1 MSDLPSNNRI
11 TRWVQNLL
19 DLTLRNR
26 LLNLKDA
33 SFTMELICTDAADIE
48 DRLVSGSLP
57 LKNFKESEYDTRQ
70 YRSAKTDPD
79 SGEVVEDEPSDA
91 SSSSKAKKLPSTA
104 LFVNQTKKETDRR
117 LLKLYR
123 QTKTDISEGGVN
135 TLFLTIGTLHWRDKS
150 KSEKEYLAPIIL
162 LPVELIRN
170 SVKAEF
176 RVQRTDDDPFVNPT
190 LLEALRRDFQ
200 LKITDLSEQV
210 VEEKEDINVKT
221 LLDSFTEQISSMTGW
236 KVEPTCWL
244 GRFSFDKFIMY
255 TDLNNRWKEL
265 AANPV
270 VKQLINLTD
279 EQVQEGTEASQ
290 GGTIG
295 VDVEQTSAFNEPPA
309 DTPLPIADYLNL
321 FLPIAADASQRS
333 AVIESTK
340 GRSFVLYGPPGTGK
354 SQTITNLIAYNLAMG
369 KKVLFV
375 SEKRAALEVVYNR
388 LSKIGL
394 GPYCLELHSNKAV
407 KRKVLDQFQEV
418 YEMGKT
424 KDVNADWTRTCSELT
439 ETEQTLDNYVRQ
451 IHKPIVGN
459 ISAYD
464 CFGWLASHGYSWTT
478 RIPRLYDGEIEE
490 QELPDLI
497 NAAEELQSHAAEM
510 DPAMLKALSPLK
522 RFKWNPELESQMI
535 ESASAFRPAVEGV
548 NQVYKQAE
556 EVLSLPDIK
565 DASAKITL
573 ASQIL
578 EFLQNSGPL
587 PSNLLSEAFGKFMPL
602 VDMFVEQAKQY
613 KDALDALKLFD
624 INRVLNLRVVQL
636 NDHIEYVKK
645 SFFMFRFMKKRSV
658 VKEYAS
664 LVPPTN
670 GKLTFEMLE
679 AAAPKIAALQESYK
693 LLSEHGDEILAAVGD
708 WNGESANLEELLP
721 SVQRGKAL
729 REILS
734 VDCLTAADRKR
745 LFDFVC
751 EQTANPN
758 ANFAALNAE
767 FQAAVKEYRM
777 AMETFNQTVPT
788 RTMTPIEA
796 MALIDALPQAGR
808 SLRQFSFWTDVR
820 NDARRMHLG
829 PLAKAIEQGKIDIAK
844 QSAAEAME
852 ASYRW
857 QLIYKELEFNDALNR
872 FDGVSQNRCV
882 ERFCSLDDS
891 FSKLSI
897 RKILLALSTEA
908 TRAAAESTT
917 AGSPLR
923 AEGDLLR
930 REMNKKMRFLPIRS
944 LLERAPNL
952 TRRLKP
958 CFLMSPLSVAQ
969 YLPTNDAGFDL
980 VVFDEASQIPT
991 WDAVGVIARA
1001 NNAIIVGDPKQLPPT
1016 AFFQRQ
1022 DAVAEEI
1029 TEQNEDEVEDME
1041 SILDECIAIGM
1052 DGMKL
1057 NTHYRSK
1064 NESLIA
1070 FSNHYYYQDELD
1082 TFPSPD
1088 RNLGS
1093 RQEAVGSSDD
1103 SRNSQL
1109 ATRNFTGVHF
1119 EYVPNAVY
1127 DKSKTRTNKAEAQR
1141 VVEIVLDRLSNP
1153 KTSGR
1158 SMGVVAFSAQQKD
1171 LIEDM
1176 LDQAA
1181 DSNPELANAMSEA
1194 MAEPLFVK
1202 NLENVQGDER
1212 DCIIFSIGYAPDATG
1227 AFAMNF
1233 GPLNKSGGQR
1243 RLNVAVTR
1251 AKEEIIVVSSIYASQ
1266 IDLNR
1271 TSAVGPAHLKAYL
1284 EFAQSGRPTWSDASG
1299 AGSDSSADKN
1309 RFIQCVANFLRENGY
1324 EVDCGVG
1331 FSDYKIDIAIV
1342 DPKNPNR
1349 YCLAV
1354 ECDGAVYKNAKI
1366 ARDREK
1372 SRPSMLEGLGWKH
1385 CRVWSTEWFTDP
1397 EKTKEDLLKCLKPG
1411 KKD

>member
-1 MSDLPSNNRI
+1 
-11 TRWVQNLL
+11 
-19 DLTLRNR
+19 
-26 LLNLKDA
+26 
-33 SFTMELICTDAADIE
+33 
-48 DRLVSGSLP
+48 
-57 LKNFKESEYDTRQ
+57 
-70 YRSAKTDPD
+70 
-79 SGEVVEDEPSDA
+79 
-91 SSSSKAKKLPSTA
+91 
-104 LFVNQTKKETDRR
+104 
-117 LLKLYR
+117 
-123 QTKTDISEGGVN
+123 
-135 TLFLTIGTLHWRDKS
+135 
-150 KSEKEYLAPIIL
+150 
-162 LPVELIRN
+162 
-170 SVKAEF
+170 
-176 RVQRTDDDPFVNPT
+176 
-190 LLEALRRDFQ
+190 
-200 LKITDLSEQV
+200 
-210 VEEKEDINVKT
+210 
-221 LLDSFTEQISSMTGW
+221 
-236 KVEPTCWL
+236 
-244 GRFSFDKFIMY
+244 
-255 TDLNNRWKEL
+255 
-265 AANPV
+265 
-270 VKQLINLTD
+270 
-279 EQVQEGTEASQ
+279 
-290 GGTIG
+290 
-295 VDVEQTSAFNEPPA
+295 
-309 DTPLPIADYLNL
+309 
-321 FLPIAADASQRS
+321 
-333 AVIESTK
+333 
-340 GRSFVLYGPPGTGK
+340 
-354 SQTITNLIAYNLAMG
+354 
-369 KKVLFV
+369 
-375 SEKRAALEVVYNR
+375 
-388 LSKIGL
+388 
-394 GPYCLELHSNKAV
+394 
-407 KRKVLDQFQEV
+407 
-418 YEMGKT
+418 
-424 KDVNADWTRTCSELT
+424 
-439 ETEQTLDNYVRQ
+439 
-451 IHKPIVGN
+451 
-459 ISAYD
+459 
-464 CFGWLASHGYSWTT
+464 
-478 RIPRLYDGEIEE
+478 
-490 QELPDLI
+490 
-497 NAAEELQSHAAEM
+497 
-510 DPAMLKALSPLK
+510 
-522 RFKWNPELESQMI
+522 
-535 ESASAFRPAVEGV
+535 
-548 NQVYKQAE
+548 
-556 EVLSLPDIK
+556 
-565 DASAKITL
+565 
-573 ASQIL
+573 
-578 EFLQNSGPL
+578 
-587 PSNLLSEAFGKFMPL
+587 
-602 VDMFVEQAKQY
+602 
-613 KDALDALKLFD
+613 
-624 INRVLNLRVVQL
+624 
-636 NDHIEYVKK
+636 
-645 SFFMFRFMKKRSV
+645 
-658 VKEYAS
+658 
-664 LVPPTN
+664 
-670 GKLTFEMLE
+670 
-679 AAAPKIAALQESYK
+679 
-693 LLSEHGDEILAAVGD
+693 
-708 WNGESANLEELLP
+708 
-721 SVQRGKAL
+721 
-729 REILS
+729 
-734 VDCLTAADRKR
+734 
-745 LFDFVC
+745 
-751 EQTANPN
+751 
-758 ANFAALNAE
+758 
-767 FQAAVKEYRM
+767 
-777 AMETFNQTVPT
+777 
-788 RTMTPIEA
+788 
-796 MALIDALPQAGR
+796 
-808 SLRQFSFWTDVR
+808 
-820 NDARRMHLG
+820 MHLG
-829 PLAKAIEQGKIDIAK
+829 PLAKAIEQGKIDTTK

-908 TRAAAESTT
+908 TRAVSESTT
-917 AGSPLR
+917 TGSALR
-923 AEGDLLR
+923 TEGDLLR

-1001 NNAIIVGDPKQLPPT
+1001 KNAIIVGDPKQLPPT

-1022 DAVAEEI
+1022 DAVTEEI

-1082 TFPSPD
+1082 TFPAPD
-1088 RNLGS
+1088 RAGS
-1093 RQEAVGSSDD
+1093 ESTSAQSS
-1103 SRNSQL
+1103 
-1109 ATRNFTGVHF
+1109 TRGVHF
-1119 EYVPNAVY
+1119 EYVPYAVY

-1153 KTSGR
+1153 KTSAR

-1212 DCIIFSIGYAPDATG
+1212 DCIIFSIGYAPDASG

-1331 FSDYKIDIAIV
+1331 FSDYKIDIAVV

-1354 ECDGAVYKNAKI
+1354 ECDGTVYKKAKI

-1372 SRPSMLEGLGWKH
+1372 SRPSMLEGLGWKR

-1397 EKTKEDLLKCLKPG
+1397 EKSKEDLLKNLKG
-1411 KKD
+1411 K

>member
-1 MSDLPSNNRI
+1 MSELPSNSRI
-11 TRWVQNLL
+11 SRWVQNLL

-33 SFTMELICTDAADIE
+33 SFTMSLISVNAADIE
-48 DRLVSGSLP
+48 DRLISGSLP
-57 LKNFKESEYDTRQ
+57 LRNFKESEYDDRF
-70 YRSAKTDPD
+70 RSNGSDA
-79 SGEVVEDEPSDA
+79 DEPNDEE
-91 SSSSKAKKLPSTA
+91 SSSASNSKAKKLPSNA
-104 LFVNQTKKETDRR
+104 LFVNQTKKEMDRR

-123 QTKTDISEGGVN
+123 QTHTDISEGGVN

-150 KSEKEYLAPIIL
+150 RTEKEYLAPIIL
-162 LPVELIRN
+162 LPVELLRN
-170 SVKAEF
+170 ANKSEF
-176 RVQRTDDDPFVNPT
+176 RVQRTDDEPILNPT

-200 LKITDLSEQV
+200 LKITNITQQVADEKDDL
-210 VEEKEDINVKT
+210 NVT
-221 LLDSFTEQISSMTGW
+221 AILESFTSQVSGMPGW
-236 KVEPTCWL
+236 RVEPSCWL

-255 TDLNNRWKEL
+255 TDLNNRWQEL
-265 AANPV
+265 AANPL

-295 VDVEQTSAFNEPPA
+295 VDVEPQSAFNAPPV
-309 DTPLPIADYLNL
+309 DTPLPLPDYLRL

-394 GPYCLELHSNKAV
+394 GPYCLELHSNKAI

-418 YEMGKT
+418 YEMGK
-424 KDVNADWTRTCSELT
+424 KNDVNAEWTRTCSELT
-439 ETEQTLDNYVRQ
+439 EAETTLDDYVRQ
-451 IHKPIVGN
+451 IHKPIVGS

-464 CFGWLASHGYSWTT
+464 CFGWLASNGYSWTT
-478 RIPRLYDGEIEE
+478 PAPRLYDGPLEDSSLS
-490 QELPDLI
+490 ELI
-497 NAAEELQSHAAEM
+497 SAAEDLQSHAAEL
-510 DPAMLKALSPLK
+510 DQAELKALSPLS
-522 RFKWNPELESQMI
+522 RFKWTPELETRML
-535 ESASAFRPAVEGV
+535 ESAVVFRPAVEAV
-548 NQVYKQAE
+548 NEVYRKAE
-556 EVLSLPDIK
+556 DVLKLPDIK
-565 DASAKITL
+565 DASTRLAL
-573 ASQIL
+573 ASNIL
-578 EFLQNSGPL
+578 NFLQNSGPL

-602 VDMFVEQAKQY
+602 VEMFVAQAKRY
-613 KDALDALKLFD
+613 KEAIAALALFD
-624 INRVLNLRVVQL
+624 LNRVLNVRIVQL
-636 NDHIEYVKK
+636 KDHIEYVKK
-645 SFFMFRFMKKRSV
+645 SFFLFRFFRKRSV
-658 VKEYAS
+658 VNEYAN
-664 LVPPTN
+664 LIPPTN
-670 GKLTFEMLE
+670 GKLTYDMLE
-679 AAAPKIAALQESYK
+679 AAVPQIAALQESYH
-693 LLSEHGDEILAAVGD
+693 LLSSHREEILDAVGN
-708 WNGESANLEELLP
+708 WTNESVNLDELLE

-734 VDCLTAADRKR
+734 IDCLNADDRKR

-751 EQTANPN
+751 EQTSNPN
-758 ANFAALNAE
+758 ADFAALNAQ
-767 FQAAVKEYRM
+767 FQTAVKEYRL
-777 AMETFNQTVPT
+777 AHEKFNESVAT
-788 RTMTPIEA
+788 RSMTPIEA
-796 MALIDALPQAGR
+796 LALIDALPQAGR
-808 SLRQFSFWTDVR
+808 ALRQFSFWTDVR
-820 NDARRMHLG
+820 DDAQRLHLG
-829 PLAKAIEQGKIDIAK
+829 PLAQAIEQGEIDLTK
-844 QSAAEAME
+844 QSAAHAIE

-857 QLIYKELEFNDALNR
+857 QLIYKELESNDALNH
-872 FDGVSQNRCV
+872 FDGVSHNRCV

-908 TRAAAESTT
+908 TRAISESTVQ
-917 AGSPLR
+917 GSLR

-930 REMNKKMRFLPIRS
+930 REMSKKMRFLPIRS

-1001 NNAIIVGDPKQLPPT
+1001 KNAIVVGDPKQLPPT
-1016 AFFQRQ
+1016 SFFQRQ
-1022 DAVAEEI
+1022 DAATEDLTDQTEE
-1029 TEQNEDEVEDME
+1029 EVEDLE

-1082 TFPSPD
+1082 TFPSTD
-1088 RNLGS
+1088 RAQSVSND
-1093 RQEAVGSSDD
+1093 SS
-1103 SRNSQL
+1103 L
-1109 ATRNFTGVHF
+1109 AASTTGVHF

-1127 DKSKTRTNKAEAQR
+1127 DKSKTRTNKMEAQR
-1141 VVEIVLDRLSNP
+1141 VVEIVLERLSNP
-1153 KTSGR
+1153 KTASR
-1158 SMGVVAFSAQQKD
+1158 SIGVVAFSAQQKD
-1171 LIEDM
+1171 LIEDL

-1181 DSNPELANAMSEA
+1181 DSNQELANAMSEA
-1194 MAEPLFVK
+1194 AEEPLFVK

-1212 DCIIFSIGYAPDATG
+1212 DCIIFSIGYAPDANG
-1227 AFAMNF
+1227 SFAMNF

-1266 IDLNR
+1266 IDLER
-1271 TSAVGPAHLKAYL
+1271 TSAVGAAHLKSYL
-1284 EFAQSGRPTWSDASG
+1284 EFAQSGRPVWSESS
-1299 AGSDSSADKN
+1299 AGSSQSSIEKN
-1309 RFIQCVANFLRENGY
+1309 RFVQCVASFLRENGY
-1324 EVDCGVG
+1324 EVDCGIG
-1331 FSDYKIDIAIV
+1331 FSDYKIDIAVV

-1354 ECDGAVYKNAKI
+1354 ECDGPVYKNSKI

-1372 SRPSMLEGLGWKH
+1372 SRPSMLTGLGWKH

-1397 EKTKEDLLKCLKPG
+1397 EKSKEDLLKRLN
-1411 KKD
+1411 KK